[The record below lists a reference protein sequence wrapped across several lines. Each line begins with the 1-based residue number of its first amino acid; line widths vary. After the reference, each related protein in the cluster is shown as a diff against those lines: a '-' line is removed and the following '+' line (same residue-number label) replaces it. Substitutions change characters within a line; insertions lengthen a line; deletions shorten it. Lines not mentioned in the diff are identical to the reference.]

1 MSVSAIT
8 TYGTTWVNAAYLT
21 PAKKL
26 NQPQKTAQ
34 NPATKA
40 YQVTL
45 TPEAKAKSLE
55 MEGYTVSMISAKL
68 GLDSKT
74 IDQYLGIAVTS
85 NNSTFK
91 TTYTPPKTTYS
102 APKSTYVVPKASYT

>member
-1 MSVSAIT
+1 VS
-8 TYGTTWVNAAYLT
+8 AAYLT

-34 NPATKA
+34 TSGTKA

-45 TPEAKAKSLE
+45 TSEAKAKSLE

-74 IDQYLGIAVTS
+74 IDQYLGIAVNS
-85 NNSTFK
+85 NNVTFK
-91 TTYTPPKTTYS
+91 TTFTPQKTTYT
-102 APKSTYVVPKASYT
+102 APKSTYVAPKASYL